1 MADAKKALYAVLGS
15 GQVVIDRVK
24 GLWQAYYDF
33 LAKRRKQ
40 AEKNYREY
48 AKRGEKIVTSIRR
61 SAPVKR
67 ASEQTRTARSRVKGA
82 ATSVRKAVE
91 ANAEAVQS
99 AAKKVS

>member
-1 MADAKKALYAVLGS
+1 MADAKNALYAVLGS
-15 GQVVIDRVK
+15 GQAVIDRLK
-24 GLWQAYYDF
+24 GYWQAYYDF

-40 AEKNYREY
+40 AAKDYREA

-67 ASEQTRTARSRVKGA
+67 ASEQTKTARSRVKGA
-82 ATSVRKAVE
+82 ATSVRKAAT
-91 ANAEAVQS
+91 ANVEAVQS